1 VQKGFNAGKRGLVGM
16 VYRARRIHDPVVG
29 AWVLGVELPNAFGV
43 VQHRH
48 AAVLKPVL
56 LEEAQTA
63 MGEVRLYTLPP
74 RMW

>member
-1 VQKGFNAGKRGLVGM
+1 MRVSGDLWI
-16 VYRARRIHDPVVG
+16 YRARRIHDPVVG
-29 AWVLGVELPNAFGV
+29 AWVLSVELPNAFGV
-43 VQHRH
+43 VQHRQ
-48 AAVLKPVL
+48 AAMLKLVL